1 MPVDVCGAVVKRELE
16 FWGISDTKLEL
27 CCLTDYVSYLENKKN
42 LVVFNATLSPDGAP
56 LSPMKAFGWRKLQ
69 HDVWMILEYPQS
81 SILAMVRYLL
91 LMHKYN
97 SVILSTSIDT
107 QHSDLAFRISNSS
120 IFQVNMLVETKAKL
134 VGCV

>member
-16 FWGISDTKLEL
+16 FWGISDTKFEL

-42 LVVFNATLSPDGAP
+42 LVEFNATLSTDGAP

-81 SILAMVRYLL
+81 SILAMVRYL

-120 IFQVNMLVETKAKL
+120 IFQVNMLVETKVTL